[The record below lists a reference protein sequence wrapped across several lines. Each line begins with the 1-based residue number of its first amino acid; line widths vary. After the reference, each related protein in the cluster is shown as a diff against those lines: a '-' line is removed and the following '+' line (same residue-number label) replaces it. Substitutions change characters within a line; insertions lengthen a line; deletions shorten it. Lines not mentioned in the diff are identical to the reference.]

1 MSDEKG
7 TSGPPRKIIHCD
19 CDCFFAAVEMRDDPS
34 LRNIPIAIGGASDR
48 RGVISTCNY
57 PAREFGIHSAMST
70 AKALVKCPHLHLL
83 PGNMEKYRQASQQ
96 IMAIYQDY
104 TDLIEPLSLDE
115 AFLDVTGSEH
125 CGGSATRIAEEI
137 RARVFA
143 EVGITISAGVA
154 GNKFLAKIASDWR
167 KPDGLFV
174 VPPHEME
181 SFIETLP
188 VAKIFGVGKVTAAK
202 LHEMGIETCGQLKQF
217 SLAQLVDRFGRFGKR
232 LYELARGID
241 ERPVKVSRE
250 RKSVSVEHTYPQDL
264 KDLNTCLQQLPV
276 LMQELQRRYHKHKDK
291 RDISGAVV
299 KLKFHDFS
307 QTTVEQATPTP
318 NLALYRHLCEQAWQR
333 GERPV
338 RLIGL
343 GYRLVEHKPRQGV
356 QLSLF
361 D

>member
-1 MSDEKG
+1 MSDEPVA
-7 TSGPPRKIIHCD
+7 SGPQRKIIHCD

-34 LRNIPIAIGGASDR
+34 LKDIPIAIGGASDR

-70 AKALVKCPHLHLL
+70 AKALMKCPHLRLL

-125 CGGSATRIAEEI
+125 CGGSATLIAEEI

-174 VPPHEME
+174 VPPQDME
-181 SFIETLP
+181 DFIETLP

-202 LHEMGIETCGQLKQF
+202 LHEMGIETCGQLKAF

-232 LYELARGID
+232 LYELSRGID

-250 RKSVSVEHTYPQDL
+250 RKSISVEHTYPQDL
-264 KDLNTCLQQLPV
+264 PTLHACLQQLPI
-276 LMQELQRRYHKHKDK
+276 LMQELQRRYSKHKDK

-307 QTTVEQATPTP
+307 QTTVEQATLAPD
-318 NLALYRHLCEQAWQR
+318 LALYRHLCEQAWQR

-343 GYRLVEHKPRQGV
+343 GYRLVEHKPKQGV